1 MMDDNIIKLSS
12 FLFAGFIILCV
23 VNKKI
28 RYAEDDK
35 TNNLSKYVQTS
46 DVTVCH
52 KYSQTDIDDDEYQI
66 LSQTTK
72 HL

>member
-1 MMDDNIIKLSS
+1 
-12 FLFAGFIILCV
+12 